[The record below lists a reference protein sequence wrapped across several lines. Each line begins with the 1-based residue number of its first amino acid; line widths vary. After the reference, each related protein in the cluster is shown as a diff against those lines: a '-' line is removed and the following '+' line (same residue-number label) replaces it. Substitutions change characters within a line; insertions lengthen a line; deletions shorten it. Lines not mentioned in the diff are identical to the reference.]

1 MTKESEMAKKNG
13 LSELEAALEAG
24 SGEGLEEITTSD
36 LQIPFIRP
44 IQPLS
49 PQVKKSD
56 PAYLEDAS
64 PGDIINTVT
73 NQLWIG
79 DEGLVVLPVHY
90 QLKFLEFIPRV
101 KGGGFVRELSADSN
115 DVRTAV
121 RDRDSGM
128 ELLENGNELV
138 RTAQHWV
145 KIVHEDGSLESA
157 IVDMKKTQLK
167 RSRQW
172 NTLMM
177 MRKRNGVTLASFSHT
192 YRLKTVEESNDKG
205 SWHSWSIAL
214 EGQVPSLEVYV
225 EARELHGSINRGE
238 LQLAPPA
245 PEAVADQ
252 ILDDDV
258 PF

>member
-56 PAYLEDAS
+56 PAYLEEAS

-73 NQLWIG
+73 NQLWTG

-101 KGGGFVRELSADSN
+101 KGGGFVSELSPDSN

-177 MRKRNGVTLASFSHT
+177 MR
-192 YRLKTVEESNDKG
+192 
-205 SWHSWSIAL
+205 
-214 EGQVPSLEVYV
+214 
-225 EARELHGSINRGE
+225 
-238 LQLAPPA
+238 
-245 PEAVADQ
+245 
-252 ILDDDV
+252 
-258 PF
+258 